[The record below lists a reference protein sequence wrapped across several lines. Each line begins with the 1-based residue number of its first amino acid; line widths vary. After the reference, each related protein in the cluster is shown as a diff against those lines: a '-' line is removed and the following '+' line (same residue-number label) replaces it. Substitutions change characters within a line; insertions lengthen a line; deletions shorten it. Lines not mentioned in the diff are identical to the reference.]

1 MIRRAAVIT
10 LALSFVGA
18 TGAGVRA
25 ATPAAAAVA
34 ATTQPAAP
42 IEHAYFPVKAGTT
55 WKYRVSVEAGDA
67 QIKPYVQTIS
77 AAKPI
82 VTADR
87 TLYPI
92 DGDVYEL
99 MPDGVY
105 LAGRR
110 DGASVI
116 PFDEPRK
123 LLAAKLRTSETWT
136 GGKGESSSSYATC
149 LGSQAIKVEA
159 GEFSTQCVFVTVSS
173 GDASRQAQIYRY
185 FARGVGLVRET
196 ISEKTRRSD
205 GSFAGRQTTREL
217 IAFVPAAAAEATIVS
232 SQNPQQPIG
241 SDAVRGE
248 LLDPAGHPIAQAP
261 LTLRRLDKPQEVQM
275 VQTDFTGRFT
285 ASGLDP
291 TGSYVMEARLA
302 GYEWGDVPLHSAD
315 RGGPARAA
323 ITLKAAA
330 AAPTT
335 SSSADA
341 LFAAGKKLAADGDH
355 KAAIS
360 KYNEALALEPK
371 NASILAYKALSL
383 VALGQAKEAEPIVE
397 EALRLGDKDAQ
408 VWEVAGQVKVAR
420 NQIDQGRSLFDK
432 AAQLSPKTAGAIYMD
447 LAAALAAKNDNALA
461 KEIESALKA
470 AASAEPPSAE
480 ALFQL
485 GQSYANAGKQEGK
498 AYLQKYLD
506 VSTKLPEA
514 QQDKQKMQVAKQL
527 IRALDIIKG
536 K

>member
-1 MIRRAAVIT
+1 MMRRAAIT
-10 LALSFVGA
+10 ILVLSLFGA
-18 TGAGVRA
+18 SAVAARA
-25 ATPAAAAVA
+25 ATPPA
-34 ATTQPAAP
+34 ATQPQPP
-42 IEHAYFPVKAGTT
+42 IEHAYFPVKPGTT
-55 WKYRVSVEAGDA
+55 WKYRVSLEVADA
-67 QIKPYVQTIS
+67 PKPYVQTIS

-82 VTADR
+82 VTPEH

-92 DGDVYEL
+92 DGDLYEL
-99 MPDGVY
+99 KPDGVY

-123 LLAAKLRTSETWT
+123 LLSAKLRTSDTWA
-136 GGKGESSSSYATC
+136 GGKGDSSYATC
-149 LGSQAIKVEA
+149 LGSQMVKTEA
-159 GEFSTQCVFVTVSS
+159 GEFTTQCVFVTVASS
-173 GDASRQAQIYRY
+173 DGASQAQIYRY

-196 ISEKTRRSD
+196 ISEKSKRAD
-205 GSFAGRQTTREL
+205 GSVASRQTTREL
-217 IAFVPAAAAEATIVS
+217 IAFTPAAAEVVVVEAPKATR
-232 SQNPQQPIG
+232 QPIG
-241 SDAVRGE
+241 ADAVRGE

-261 LTLRRLDKPQEVQM
+261 LTLRRLDKSDEVQT

-285 ASGLDP
+285 AAGLDP
-291 TGSYVMEARLA
+291 AGSYVMEARLA
-302 GYEWGDVPLHSAD
+302 GYEWGEVPLHSAD
-315 RGGPARAA
+315 RGPARAA

-335 SSSADA
+335 NNSADA
-341 LFAAGKKLAADGDH
+341 LFAAGKRLAADGDH
-355 KAAIS
+355 KGAIA
-360 KYNEALALEPK
+360 KYDEALALAPK
-371 NASILAYKALSL
+371 NPAILAYKALSL
-383 VALGQAKEAEPIVE
+383 VALGQAKQAEPIVE
-397 EALRLGDKDAQ
+397 EALRLSDKDAQ
-408 VWEVAGQVKVAR
+408 IWEVAGQVKVAQ

-432 AAQLSPKTAGAIYMD
+432 AAQLSPKTAGAIYLD
-447 LAAALAAKNDNALA
+447 LAAALAAKNDNKLA

-470 AASAEPPSAE
+470 AGSADPPSAE

-498 AYLQKYLD
+498 TYLQKYLE
-506 VSTKLPEA
+506 VSAKLPEA

>member
-1 MIRRAAVIT
+1 MKRRAEITILVLLLFGASAV
-10 LALSFVGA
+10 AA
-18 TGAGVRA
+18 CA
-25 ATPAAAAVA
+25 ATPPAA
-34 ATTQPAAP
+34 TQPAPP
-42 IEHAYFPVKAGTT
+42 IEHAYFPMKPGAT
-55 WKYRVSVEAGDA
+55 WKYRVSIEAADA
-67 QIKPYVQTIS
+67 PKPYVQTIS

-82 VTADR
+82 VTPER

-92 DGDVYEL
+92 DGDLYQL
-99 MPDGVY
+99 KPDGVY

-110 DGASVI
+110 DGASAI

-123 LLAAKLRTSETWT
+123 LLPAKLRTSETWT
-136 GGKGESSSSYATC
+136 GGKGDSSYATC
-149 LGSQAIKVEA
+149 LGNQTVKTEA
-159 GEFSTQCVFVTVSS
+159 GEFSTQCVFVTVTSTD
-173 GDASRQAQIYRY
+173 GASQAQIYRY

-196 ISEKTRRSD
+196 ISEKTKRAD
-205 GSFAGRQTTREL
+205 GSLASRQTTREL
-217 IAFVPAAAAEATIVS
+217 IAFTPAAAEAVVVEAPKS
-232 SQNPQQPIG
+232 ARQPIG
-241 SDAVRGE
+241 ADAVRGE

-261 LTLRRLDKPQEVQM
+261 LTLRRLDKPDEVQT
-275 VQTDFTGRFT
+275 VQTDFTGRF
-285 ASGLDP
+285 AAGGLDP
-291 TGSYVMEARLA
+291 SGSYVMEARLA
-302 GYEWGDVPLHSAD
+302 GYEWGDMPLHSAD
-315 RGGPARAA
+315 RGPARAA

-330 AAPTT
+330 APATT
-335 SSSADA
+335 NNSADA
-341 LFAAGKKLAADGDH
+341 LFSAGKKLASEGDH
-355 KAAIS
+355 KGAIA
-360 KYNEALALEPK
+360 KYDEALGQEPK
-371 NASILAYKALSL
+371 NGSILAYKALSL
-383 VALGQAKEAEPIVE
+383 VAMGQAKQAEPIIE
-397 EALRLGDKDAQ
+397 EALRVSDKDAQ
-408 VWEVAGQVKVAR
+408 VWEVAGQVKVAK

-506 VSTKLPEA
+506 VSAKLTEA